1 MAVAGCLLVIM
12 AYPSKQKIAGPTP
25 EDIVKGVRDGDIKPV
40 YILMGDE
47 SYYIDRISDFIVSRV
62 LKPEERDFNLLTFF
76 GPESSVDDV
85 INSAK
90 GFPMGA
96 QRLAVVVKE
105 AQGLSGID
113 KLEFYLKNP
122 QPSTVLII
130 CYKNGVIDKNKKF
143 LTMARKIGVVF
154 ESKKL
159 RDRQL
164 TPFIEKYLRK
174 KGLAIDSN
182 AAEMMAEYI
191 GPDLNRMAGE
201 LDKLSLAMKSGA
213 KTVTADLVAENIGVS
228 KDFNIFELQ
237 DAIVRKNIL
246 KANVITNYFDSNPKA
261 NPIQKT
267 LPVLFRL
274 FSNVML
280 AYYSPDKSERGI
292 AAWLGQT
299 DWQVRQNI
307 IPAMKNYSGVKVM
320 KIIGEIRR
328 TDARSKGVG
337 NPSIPSGELMRELM
351 FFILH

>member
-1 MAVAGCLLVIM
+1 MIM
-12 AYPSKQKIAGPTP
+12 AYPSRQKASGPTP
-25 EDIVKGVRDGDIKPV
+25 EDIVKDVRSGDLKPV
-40 YILMGDE
+40 YILMGEE
-47 SYYIDRISDFIVSRV
+47 SYYIDRISDYIVSQV

-76 GPESSVDDV
+76 GPDSQVSDV
-85 INSAK
+85 INAAK

-96 QRLAVVVKE
+96 QRLVVVVKE

-122 QPSTVLII
+122 QPSTILIV
-130 CYKNGVIDKNKKF
+130 CYKNGTIDKTKKF
-143 LTMARKIGVVF
+143 LMVARKVGVVF

-159 RDRQL
+159 RDYQL
-164 TPFIEKYLRK
+164 PPFITSYLRR

-182 AAEMMAEYI
+182 AAGMMAEYI

-201 LDKLSLAMKSGA
+201 LDKLSLAMKGGA
-213 KTVTADLVAENIGVS
+213 KTVTVDVVAENIGVS

-237 DAIVRKNIL
+237 DAIVRKNVL
-246 KANVITNYFDSNPKA
+246 KANLITNYFDSNPKA

-280 AYYSPDKSERGI
+280 AYYSPDKSEHGI
-292 AAWLGQT
+292 ATWLNQT

-307 IPAMKNYSGVKVM
+307 LPAMKNYSGVKVM

-337 NPSIPSGELMRELM
+337 NPSIPSGELMRELI